1 MVNKVQLM
9 ALSGALLFQVSP
21 EAHARVIYGEDHRVE
36 VYQATSFQQN
46 LASSAATMIASS
58 SLHEKSSK
66 YMEVSQKET
75 LSKYMQ
81 SMTSYGL
88 RACKSERFLDQ
99 PIAGSCSGFLIA
111 PDLLV
116 TAGHCVADESS
127 CNDNRWVFDYKVH
140 KFSKKAGNKIP
151 KEDVYSCKKVMS
163 QSLNSLMNLDYAVVQ
178 LDRPVSGRVPLEI
191 NSGDELKN
199 YTKLLIIGSP
209 TGLPLKVAAGAH
221 VRENEHPHYF
231 KANLDSFGGNS
242 GSGVFNAKSGT
253 VEGILVRGERDFE
266 VDWINECV
274 KSYRCEDSSCQG
286 EAVTRLTVIPEVGIQ
301 RALNQAALEGDMENL
316 SKLLKLGTW
325 VDFYSKDGQ
334 SALMKAAQ
342 GAKVL
347 AMEALLDAGADVNL
361 QDAEGNSSLHH
372 LAKNLNKKTE
382 AALNLLLAKGANLE
396 LKNANGETALS
407 IAAKH
412 SNAEGV
418 MILTAK
424 SGESN

>member
-9 ALSGALLFQVSP
+9 ALSGALLFQVTP

-36 VYQATSFQQN
+36 VFQATSFQQN

-58 SLHEKSSK
+58 SLFEKSSK
-66 YMEVSQKET
+66 YMEVSQKDT
-75 LSKYMQ
+75 LRKFLE
-81 SMTSYGL
+81 SMTDSGL
-88 RACKSERFLDQ
+88 PACKSERFLEQ
-99 PIAGSCSGFLIA
+99 PIAGNCSGFLIA

-116 TAGHCVADESS
+116 TAGHCVTDESA
-127 CNDNRWVFDYKVH
+127 CNDNQWVFDYKVD
-140 KFSKKAGNKIP
+140 KFSKKGGAKMP
-151 KEDVYSCKKVMS
+151 KENVYNCKKVMS
-163 QSLNSLMNLDYAVVQ
+163 QSLNSALNLDYAVVQ
-178 LDRPVSGRVPLEI
+178 LDRPVSGRTPLEI
-191 NSGDELKN
+191 NNGDELKN

-242 GSGVFNAKSGT
+242 GSGVFNANSGT

-274 KSYRCEDSSCQG
+274 KSYRCQDSSCQG

-342 GAKVL
+342 GGKVL
-347 AMEALLDAGADVNL
+347 AIEALLNAGAVANL
-361 QDAEGNSSLHH
+361 QDAQGNSSLHH

-382 AALNLLLAKGANLE
+382 AALDLLLAKGAKLE

-407 IAAKH
+407 IAAKN

-418 MILTAK
+418 MILTGK
-424 SGESN
+424 SSELN